1 MHISTTSIPCSDI
14 RMDTPTSASIQ
25 RPLPILQP
33 KRQSLTSSLS
43 EHLKHCDLEW
53 FKAHHQPAASPD
65 SKPLSPAAPGPP
77 SAPNVSN
84 DVTGP
89 PAERIQPSRMP
100 GRIPLRPASTEP
112 TPVNEP
118 AAPANAVDLPSTSSF
133 TEISVP
139 TDAKELNQE
148 EIVPTMVDVVMNDS
162 QRQHVPQGS
171 ETLLLDTPGDVVP
184 KLTTPPEPNTDSL
197 APSQPPAISSDAG
210 AGNHGDEILLSP
222 VDNTPSQA
230 ACARFGGEMA
240 VMMFRQGLESPPGTI
255 NLTFNLDHTLY
266 LQIARWAKR
275 KSSPTDLE
283 QSVCVS
289 FACYHL
295 PSLLPNP
302 PEDGLILFGWDSHC
316 DWSLRIGLSGSTG

>member
-25 RPLPILQP
+25 KPLPKLQP

-43 EHLKHCDLEW
+43 EHLKHRDLEW

-77 SAPNVSN
+77 SAPDVSN

-89 PAERIQPSRMP
+89 PAEKIRPSRMP

-112 TPVNEP
+112 TTVNEP

-240 VMMFRQGLESPPGTI
+240 VMMFRQGLESPRGTI
-255 NLTFNLDHTLY
+255 NHTFNLDHTLY
-266 LQIARWAKR
+266 LQIVWWAKR
-275 KSSPTDLE
+275 KSSPT
-283 QSVCVS
+283 
-289 FACYHL
+289 
-295 PSLLPNP
+295 
-302 PEDGLILFGWDSHC
+302 
-316 DWSLRIGLSGSTG
+316 

>member
-14 RMDTPTSASIQ
+14 HMDTPTSASIQ
-25 RPLPILQP
+25 KPLPKLQP

-84 DVTGP
+84 D
-89 PAERIQPSRMP
+89 
-100 GRIPLRPASTEP
+100 
-112 TPVNEP
+112 P

-184 KLTTPPEPNTDSL
+184 KLTMPPEPNTDSL

-210 AGNHGDEILLSP
+210 AGNHGDKILLSP
-222 VDNTPSQA
+222 VDNTPLQA
-230 ACARFGGEMA
+230 TCARFGGEMA
-240 VMMFRQGLESPPGTI
+240 VMMFWQGLESPCGTI
-255 NLTFNLDHTLY
+255 NHTFNLDHTLY
-266 LQIARWAKR
+266 LQIVWWTKH
-275 KSSPTDLE
+275 KSSPMY
-283 QSVCVS
+283 S
-289 FACYHL
+289 FAQ
-295 PSLLPNP
+295 
-302 PEDGLILFGWDSHC
+302 
-316 DWSLRIGLSGSTG
+316 STRR

>member
-25 RPLPILQP
+25 KPLPKLQP

-43 EHLKHCDLEW
+43 EHLKHRGLEW

-65 SKPLSPAAPGPP
+65 SKTLSPAAPGPP

-89 PAERIQPSRMP
+89 PAEKIRPSRMP
-100 GRIPLRPASTEP
+100 GRIPLRPASTGP
-112 TPVNEP
+112 TTVNEP

-133 TEISVP
+133 TEILVP

-171 ETLLLDTPGDVVP
+171 ETLLLDTPGDV
-184 KLTTPPEPNTDSL
+184 
-197 APSQPPAISSDAG
+197 PPAISSDAG

-240 VMMFRQGLESPPGTI
+240 VMMFRQGLESPRGTI
-255 NLTFNLDHTLY
+255 NHTFNLDHTLY

-275 KSSPTDLE
+275 KSSPTY
-283 QSVCVS
+283 S
-289 FACYHL
+289 FAQ
-295 PSLLPNP
+295 
-302 PEDGLILFGWDSHC
+302 
-316 DWSLRIGLSGSTG
+316 STRR

>member
-14 RMDTPTSASIQ
+14 RMDTPTGASIQ
-25 RPLPILQP
+25 KPLPKLQP

-43 EHLKHCDLEW
+43 EHLKHRDLEW

-89 PAERIQPSRMP
+89 PAEKIRPSRMP

-112 TPVNEP
+112 TTVNEP
-118 AAPANAVDLPSTSSF
+118 AAPANAVDLPSTLSF

-162 QRQHVPQGS
+162 QRRHVPQGS
-171 ETLLLDTPGDVVP
+171 ETLFLDTPGDVVP

-222 VDNTPSQA
+222 
-230 ACARFGGEMA
+230 MA

-275 KSSPTDLE
+275 KSSPTY
-283 QSVCVS
+283 S
-289 FACYHL
+289 FAQ
-295 PSLLPNP
+295 
-302 PEDGLILFGWDSHC
+302 
-316 DWSLRIGLSGSTG
+316 STRR